1 MWFGESAA
9 GAAGAEAQCGVGA
22 LQAGN
27 SAAGGHRAGGGSGS
41 TGPPD
46 RAGGQPGVQRVF
58 VS

>member
-27 SAAGGHRAGGGSGS
+27 SAAGGDRAGGVVGARGHE
-41 TGPPD
+41 T